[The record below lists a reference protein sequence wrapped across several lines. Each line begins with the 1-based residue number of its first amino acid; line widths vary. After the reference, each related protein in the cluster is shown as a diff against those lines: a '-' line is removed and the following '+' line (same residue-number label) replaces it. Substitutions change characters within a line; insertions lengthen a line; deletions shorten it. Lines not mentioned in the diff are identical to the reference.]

1 MSTDPSAAI
10 VIVNWNGRRLLET
23 CLPAALA
30 QTHAD
35 YAVIVV
41 DNGSSDDSLAWLAAR
56 YPGVRVI
63 ANREN
68 TGFCAGNNQAF
79 AAVSSPYLALLN
91 NDAAPE
97 PGWLA
102 AMIEVMESD
111 ASVGM
116 IAPKVLRWDDHSI
129 IDSQGLAVDRSGTA
143 WDWGSGER
151 DDPAEPPA
159 PRPVFGASGAA
170 CLYRRAMLD
179 DIGGLDEDF
188 FAYLED
194 ADLAWRARLAG
205 WRCLYVPTA
214 RVYHRHSAT
223 GGEGSPFKGFHLGRN
238 KWWMIV
244 KNYPMPEMLLNL
256 PIILGRDVLA
266 VLYHLIVRHD
276 VHPLRGRLAALR
288 SLGTALRKRPAVQRR
303 ATAQGKREAWALRRG
318 LGAGSSLPRS
328 PVR

>member
-1 MSTDPSAAI
+1 MGSDTGNDPTAAI
-10 VIVNWNGRRLLET
+10 IIVNWNGRRLLET

-30 QTHAD
+30 QTFPD

-41 DNGSSDDSLAWLAAR
+41 DNGSSDDSVAWLGAH
-56 YPGVRVI
+56 YPQVRLI
-63 ANREN
+63 QNKEN
-68 TGFCAGNNQAF
+68 SGFCAGNNQAF
-79 AAVSSPYLALLN
+79 AATPTPYLALLN

-102 AMIEVMESD
+102 EMVGVMESD
-111 ASVGM
+111 PTVGM
-116 IAPKVLRWDDHSI
+116 CAPKVLRWDDHST

-143 WDWGSGER
+143 WDWQSGR
-151 DDPAEPPA
+151 PDDPAEPPE
-159 PRPVFGASGAA
+159 PRPIFGASGAA

-205 WRCLYVPTA
+205 WRCLYVPSA

-244 KNYPMPEMLLNL
+244 KDYPLPELLWNL
-256 PIILGRDVLA
+256 PVIVGREVLA
-266 VLYHLIVRHD
+266 VLYYLIVRRD
-276 VHPLRGRLAALR
+276 MHPLRGRWAALR
-288 SLGTALRKRPAVQRR
+288 SLNTALRKRKAIQQR
-303 ATAQGKREAWALRRG
+303 ATAQGKREAWALRRT
-318 LGAGSSLPRS
+318 LW
-328 PVR
+328 